1 MKTIYKYQL
10 EITDNQCIK
19 MPKGAEILTVQIQ
32 GENPC
37 LWAMVDTE
45 NEVVERFI
53 EIYGTGN
60 PITGES
66 SRIYISTFQVSD
78 GALIFH
84 AFEYTGL

>member
-1 MKTIYKYQL
+1 MKTIYKYPL
-10 EITDNQCIK
+10 EITDNQCVK
-19 MPKGAEILTVQIQ
+19 MPKDAQILTVQMQ
-32 GENPC
+32 GKTPC

-60 PITGES
+60 PITGQD
-66 SRIYISTFQVSD
+66 SRRYISTFQVIG

-84 AFEYTGL
+84 AFEYTGI